1 MSGSVTFG
9 EVTLLDPWFLLVA
22 PLAVLAVW
30 WRWWRPR
37 AALATASLALFAGL
51 RPTVRQ
57 RLVWLPQAGRLLAV
71 LCLAVAMARPVQ
83 REVVPMQEEGVD
95 IVLLVDTSSSMTIDD
110 MSQTESVR
118 RIDAARARAEEF
130 AKKRT
135 HDRVGL
141 ITFARYAELRCPPTL
156 DEDALAAFLRSVD
169 TVPTNSEYDGTAIGT
184 AVGKAVQVLAKS
196 KAKSKLAV
204 LLTDGENTVVDILP
218 ADGAKLAKDAG
229 VRVHTIGLGNGVPG
243 PFGFQKLDFADLR
256 GIAELV
262 KFQMRTFKSGAAK
275 DMGNP
280 FRELTPADEAI
291 FMGLINDQHV
301 PGCIKYFVVF
311 VKSSSLCPG
320 GVIFHD
326 SFRES

>member
-256 GIAELV
+256 GIAETTGGAF
-262 KFQMRTFKSGAAK
+262 FQPKTDEDLGAVYSKIDELEKTELEDPRYRTIDRFEWPLGV
-275 DMGNP
+275 
-280 FRELTPADEAI
+280 
-291 FMGLINDQHV
+291 GL
-301 PGCIKYFVVF
+301 GLLLLALCIEVL
-311 VKSSSLCPG
+311 LCRRIP
-320 GVIFHD
+320 
-326 SFRES
+326 